1 MIPRSLRECECLKTS
16 PNGAAPSRVDAASK
30 GVRII
35 RGVKIISSQS
45 SNRRHYTESCLRAA
59 VALYEGASV
68 RANHQSDESS
78 SDRDVAD
85 VMGDIRNVRY
95 TGDGLRGDLYLLP
108 SHKMTPLIVEAA
120 KVMPRAYG
128 LSHNVS
134 DWDGHYE
141 GGTYVVTA
149 IREVESVDLVADPAT
164 TKGLFES
171 RNKRRRKPMN
181 LTEWIKKQQPKVRAS
196 VRRLIEDGSMD
207 GSMLLGGDSPESSV
221 KAAFKSAIMAVID
234 DDGLDLVSAMGK
246 VKAILKAR
254 EDLIASGA
262 ITPAADV
269 DAPTE
274 APALEDEPM
283 EDDVMP
289 EEPLDD
295 EDDDSLE
302 EMDSELEDDDEDE
315 DEDDLKLESRR
326 KPKTPTQAEEVAS
339 LREENRKLK
348 AEQHVR
354 SLCETHKV
362 SKPSNALLKALMALD
377 DDAERRQLLREQRRP
392 TSAKEVETP
401 LVEALTREDD
411 EDGEDA

>member
-1 MIPRSLRECECLKTS
+1 MSAR
-16 PNGAAPSRVDAASK
+16 
-30 GVRII
+30 
-35 RGVKIISSQS
+35 
-45 SNRRHYTESCLRAA
+45 
-59 VALYEGASV
+59 ALYEGASV
-68 RANHQSDESS
+68 RINHQSDEGS
-78 SDRDVAD
+78 SDRDAGD
-85 VMGDIRNVRY
+85 VLGELRNVRS
-95 TGDGLRGDLYLLP
+95 TQGGLLGDLHLLT
-108 SHKMTPLIVEAA
+108 SHPMTPRVIEAA
-120 KVMPRAYG
+120 KRMPRAYG

-181 LTEWIKKQQPKVRAS
+181 LTEWMKKQPPKVRAS

-315 DEDDLKLESRR
+315 DDLKLESRR
-326 KPKTPTQAEEVAS
+326 KPKAKTPTPAEEVAS

-392 TSAKEVETP
+392 TSAKVTETP